1 MTCTSPHCHRLPPG
15 GPAAWR
21 CTSCAACRTWTPFA
35 TGSAIR
41 PTRHC
46 ARRSRRGTPPRLL
59 AFTLGDIAGQRVAY
73 VGALQGLRSPDALEI
88 YRQLTHQLHGLRPR
102 DLLLTAFRR
111 FGLALEVTRILAVD
125 DSHRVS
131 SNGYF
136 AASGQVL
143 SSYDEIWTESGGI
156 ATSGGFFELGP
167 VTGRRESSAV
177 PARKRA
183 LYRRRYEMLDALD
196 GQIDASVAA
205 DAAYREM
212 ASPS

>member
-1 MTCTSPHCHRLPPG
+1 MQQQVHRRAG
-15 GPAAWR
+15 
-21 CTSCAACRTWTPFA
+21 
-35 TGSAIR
+35 AIER
-41 PTRHC
+41 
-46 ARRSRRGTPPRLL
+46 
-59 AFTLGDIAGQRVAY
+59 QRVAY

-167 VTGRRESSAV
+167 VAGRRESSAV

-196 GQIDASVAA
+196 GQIDALVAA